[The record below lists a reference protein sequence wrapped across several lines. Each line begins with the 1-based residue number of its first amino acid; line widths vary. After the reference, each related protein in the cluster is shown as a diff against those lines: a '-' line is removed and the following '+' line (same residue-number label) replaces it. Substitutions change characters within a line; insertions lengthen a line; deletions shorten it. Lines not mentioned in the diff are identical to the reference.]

1 MAFSKPKA
9 SALADQAEVDD
20 QADQVGENGEDSADG
35 EDRPKPKPK
44 RKRTRRWASRREA
57 LIYGKFGSTKLNELM
72 QARKILAKKDGT
84 KVKIDLDTIDDYID
98 SLSDVAAA
106 TAHNA

>member
-1 MAFSKPKA
+1 MPLSSLKKL
-9 SALADQAEVDD
+9 LADQTEVE
-20 QADQVGENGEDSADG
+20 QAGDQVGEDNAD
-35 EDRPKPKPK
+35 DKDKPK
-44 RKRTRRWASRREA
+44 RKESRRWATRTEA
-57 LIYGKFGSTKLNELM
+57 LSYGKFGSTKLNELM
-72 QARKILAKKDGT
+72 QDRKILAKKDGT